1 MAKGRMLM
9 AGVVAGIMALAF
21 QSCSKTPIA
30 CFSTTPA
37 MDSIHVNTP
46 VVFDARCSVY
56 AGSYNWQF
64 YNNVDSIAFTPTV
77 TKTFKDT
84 GTVEVYLL
92 VTWGNQYAGLTQNIT
107 VQP

>member
-1 MAKGRMLM
+1 MLI
-9 AGVVAGIMALAF
+9 AGVVAVIIALAC

-30 CFSTTPA
+30 CFNTTPG
-37 MDSIHVNTP
+37 MDSIHANVP
-46 VVFDARCSVY
+46 VIFDARCSVY

-84 GTVEVYLL
+84 GTVQVYLL
-92 VTWGNQYAGLTQNIT
+92 ITWGSQYAGLTQNIT
-107 VQP
+107 VLP

>member
-1 MAKGRMLM
+1 MVKSRMLIT
-9 AGVVAGIMALAF
+9 GIIAGIMLLII

-30 CFSTTPA
+30 CFNTTPG

-46 VVFDARCSVY
+46 VIFNANCSVF

-64 YNNVDSIAFTPTV
+64 YDNPDSIAFTPIV
-77 TKTFKDT
+77 TKVFKDT

-92 VTWGNQYAGLTQNIT
+92 ITSGNQYAGVTQDIT
-107 VQP
+107 VLP

>member
-1 MAKGRMLM
+1 MLIGGFF
-9 AGVVAGIMALAF
+9 AAIGLLII

-30 CFSTTPA
+30 CFTTTPG

-46 VVFDARCSVY
+46 VIFDARCSVY

-84 GTVEVYLL
+84 GTVDVYLL
-92 VTWGNQYAGLTQNIT
+92 VTWGNQYAGETQNIV